1 LIHEQKIAG
10 PLGVRPYEPT
20 EEFTAML
27 NGTLERLEKW
37 RLERTPGQQT
47 PSSYTQAGKTILLM
61 LDSML
66 SSYECTT
73 LNKFFPGPLLEQLLH
88 MMDIKEDP
96 ELQGLAYHVFR
107 HMPNVPHRAGEE
119 KGFIDALIKIG
130 RSGDAWHQRLRVL
143 ICIQIIYFRRLF
155 LIEPEQQRRLF
166 DCVSG
171 MLADNQLEVRL
182 GASTTLAGMVRCSR
196 IELRSGIVEELKSK
210 FTNMLIKNPLPR
222 KRGNTINNKN
232 LAGAAGE
239 SRVSTPTPEQ
249 NKLTLTR
256 HAAVLGLGALVSAF
270 PYTSPPPSWLP
281 GVLATLA
288 LKAASD
294 PGIVGKGVKQILSE
308 FKKTRQDTWH
318 IDMKVSCYLI
328 ETGSVTWNCANE
340 MGRHLSPNSLKIW
353 KASCGRATLHES
365 VTQGGESISRLF
377 NAEHLMWMSNGCSM
391 KDMVF
396 MDN

>member
-1 LIHEQKIAG
+1 VNTLIHEQKIAG

-20 EEFTAML
+20 EQFTDML
-27 NGTLERLEKW
+27 NETLQRLEKW

-119 KGFIDALIKIG
+119 TGFIDALIKIG
-130 RSGDAWHQRLRVL
+130 RTGDAWHQRLRVL

-155 LIEPEQQRRLF
+155 LIEPEQQRKLF
-166 DCVSG
+166 DCVTS

-196 IELRSGIVEELKSK
+196 IELRSGIVEELKKK

-222 KRGNTINNKN
+222 KRGNTINKN
-232 LAGAAGE
+232 LAKAAE
-239 SRVSTPTPEQ
+239 EPRSSTPTPEQ

-256 HAAVLGLGALVSAF
+256 HAAVLGLGSLVSAF
-270 PYTSPPPSWLP
+270 PYTSPPPAWLP
-281 GVLATLA
+281 GVLAILA
-288 LKAASD
+288 SKAASD
-294 PGIVGKGVKQILSE
+294 PGVVGKGVKQIISE

-318 IDMKVSCYLI
+318 IDKKVSFIPYARL
-328 ETGSVTWNCANE
+328 TG
-340 MGRHLSPNSLKIW
+340 
-353 KASCGRATLHES
+353 
-365 VTQGGESISRLF
+365 
-377 NAEHLMWMSNGCSM
+377 
-391 KDMVF
+391 
-396 MDN
+396 

>member
-1 LIHEQKIAG
+1 
-10 PLGVRPYEPT
+10 
-20 EEFTAML
+20 ML

-37 RLERTPGQQT
+37 RQERAPGQQT
-47 PSSYTQAGKTILLM
+47 PTPYTQAGKTILLM

-66 SSYECTT
+66 SSYECTQ
-73 LNKFFPGPLLEQLLH
+73 LNKFFPGSLLEQLLH

-107 HMPNVPHRAGEE
+107 HMPNVPHRAGEDAD
-119 KGFIDALIKIG
+119 FIDALIRIG
-130 RSGDAWHQRLRVL
+130 RGGDAWHQRLRVL

-166 DCVSG
+166 DCVSD
-171 MLADNQLEVRL
+171 MLADGQLEVRL
-182 GASTTLAGMVRCSR
+182 GASTTLAGMVRCSP
-196 IELRSGIVEELKSK
+196 IGLRNKVVTELKHK
-210 FTNMLIKNPLPR
+210 FTDMLVKNPLPKKKKTVANSR
-222 KRGNTINNKN
+222 LGN
-232 LAGAAGE
+232 E

-256 HAAVLGLGALVSAF
+256 HAAVLGLGALVNAF

-294 PGIVGKGVKQILSE
+294 PGVVGKGVKQILSE

-318 IDMKVSCYLI
+318 IDVKVSLFLCCILDR
-328 ETGSVTWNCANE
+328 ERLAN
-340 MGRHLSPNSLKIW
+340 RIL
-353 KASCGRATLHES
+353 
-365 VTQGGESISRLF
+365 
-377 NAEHLMWMSNGCSM
+377 
-391 KDMVF
+391 
-396 MDN
+396 